1 MYSMYSIL
9 VPYPV
14 SCTVKKHDSAILGPT
29 DLLAVST
36 AHVQYCSAGALESSG
51 Q

>member
-29 DLLAVST
+29 DLLVVST
-36 AHVQYCSAGALESSG
+36 INLENGTGAVLFR
-51 Q
+51 